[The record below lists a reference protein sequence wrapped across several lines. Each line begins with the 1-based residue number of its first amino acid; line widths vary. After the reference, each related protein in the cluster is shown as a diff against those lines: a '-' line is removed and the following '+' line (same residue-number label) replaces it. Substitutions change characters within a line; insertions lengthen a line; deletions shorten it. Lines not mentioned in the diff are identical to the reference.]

1 MSAGERHH
9 IALGVFYALATS
21 AVGSSAAAVVKY
33 LGTELS
39 GWVIVWVQYALCTLI
54 MLPWLVRRGPRV
66 LHTRHPWQHLV
77 RALGGW
83 LGFTCYYLA
92 LPVIPLVDAS
102 LLRAAG
108 HEATTDAGHGLDHG
122 SWVPLSLMYPAADVP
137 VFQLSVQTCYGPAHH
152 LALGQALRPLR
163 EENVLI
169 LGSGSLTHN
178 LRAFFTQDGSGA
190 TPGWVTDFADWTERT
205 IAEGR
210 TDDLLAYRE
219 TAPYAV
225 QNHPTDE
232 HFLPIFAA
240 LGAGSDGKGTRVH
253 HSIDGGV
260 LAMDMYRF
268 D

>member
-1 MSAGERHH
+1 MTMPALFISHGSPMLAIQDSPAHRFLKSYGAELGKPAAILSVSAHWEAAQPTVSTAERPATIHDFGNFPK
-9 IALGVFYALATS
+9 ALFEIDYPAPGAPDLA
-21 AVGSSAAAVVKY
+21 AKAA
-33 LGTELS
+33 G
-39 GWVIVWVQYALCTLI
+39 
-54 MLPWLVRRGPRV
+54 
-66 LHTRHPWQHLV
+66 
-77 RALGGW
+77 
-83 LGFTCYYLA
+83 
-92 LPVIPLVDAS
+92 

-108 HEATTDAGHGLDHG
+108 LEAMTDAGHGLDHG

>member
-1 MSAGERHH
+1 MTMPALFVSHGSPMLAIQDSPAHRFLKSYGAELGKPAAILSVSAHWEAAQPTVSTAERPATIHDFGNFPK
-9 IALGVFYALATS
+9 ALFEIDYPAPGAPDLA
-21 AVGSSAAAVVKY
+21 AKAA
-33 LGTELS
+33 G
-39 GWVIVWVQYALCTLI
+39 
-54 MLPWLVRRGPRV
+54 
-66 LHTRHPWQHLV
+66 
-77 RALGGW
+77 
-83 LGFTCYYLA
+83 
-92 LPVIPLVDAS
+92 

-169 LGSGSLTHN
+169 FGSGSLTHN

-219 TAPYAV
+219 IAPHAV

-240 LGAGSDGKGTRVH
+240 LGAGSDGKGKRVH